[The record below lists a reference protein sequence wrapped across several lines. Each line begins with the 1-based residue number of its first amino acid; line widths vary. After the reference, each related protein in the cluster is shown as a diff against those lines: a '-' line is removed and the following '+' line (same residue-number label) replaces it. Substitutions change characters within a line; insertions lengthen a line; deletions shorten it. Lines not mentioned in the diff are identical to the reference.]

1 MELLWADTG
10 VVIFQAKNHA
20 KQGIKEVKS
29 KLRHKVRPERL
40 IPPQFLC

>member
-1 MELLWADTG
+1 MELRWADTR

-29 KLRHKVRPERL
+29 KLRHKVRPARL
-40 IPPQFLC
+40 VPPGFLC

>member
-1 MELLWADTG
+1 MELRWADTG
-10 VVIFQAKNHA
+10 IVIFQAKNHA

-29 KLRHKVRPERL
+29 KLRHKVCPACL